1 MSWADAWKDGLPPAA
16 LRKIE
21 AFEQQS
27 DRLQKDCQ
35 QKQMQIDYLQQ
46 QLDKEKRKNDEAKGA
61 TMRDMRGLETEL
73 ADLRN
78 KLAKVQQELAT
89 KEKQFRHLESQ
100 SKSTSNQSQSESS
113 ILSTPIGRSRLQR
126 FGYGDTPA
134 TPDNREL
141 RNKIAELEAKLREK
155 QELSQPASMPS
166 TPLRAQSLD
175 RNNHEADRLRNENIQ
190 LRGQV
195 QELEQRSRQ
204 ITQQMECQVHNS
216 EAARK
221 TLEQRSREKE
231 ASLKEEL
238 RLLGQENGK
247 LLKELNDTQMRLQQ
261 ELTAA
266 TKSLDATK
274 AQLER
279 SEAKLSTQEGLVAD
293 LRKQVSRL
301 EQQERQSSTQL
312 ADLNRALKNQEQA
325 AKAAE
330 AKNANLEVK
339 VRDLETAIDSA
350 NREARRLEGQ
360 LHKSVQDL
368 ERQSQDLA
376 QLQGQLANTKSQ
388 LLAMEHQKQ
397 SLEKDLSQ
405 CRSELQ
411 RESTRCQNLEAQLQE
426 AKQKMEE
433 LRQAVHQSDGNTER
447 LRAELDRSQRAAADG
462 GARIQKLE
470 SKLEDCERREREA
483 SQKASTLEREVQ
495 DLRKFADESRTLARA
510 LHEKEQEV
518 STLTKSKQA
527 LDDTIKQLSNE
538 VKQLS
543 STIEDE
549 KVRAAGLEKEI
560 ADNRDLVASA
570 EKLRKDLEDATR
582 LSGEVK
588 AALEDTEKQKE
599 ALRVELERQTAE
611 CEKIPGLESDL
622 KESRVQL
629 SKSEASMR
637 ELESLLS
644 ERESEKI
651 TLLKNLSEKEAALK
665 DFESQ
670 AEMLQKNA
678 QKVEDELGSVRDR
691 LLKSDKALM
700 EHESALKEREVLLE
714 GMKKELNDTV
724 QKMQNLEQ
732 AEADHRRLAEEKEAE
747 ITALKQDISA
757 EKELSKLLEQQSM
770 SLSEIESSKN
780 ALESELAAAA
790 EKYAALQQEYQQCL
804 QLIES
809 KEGEVLSLTAS
820 VKEREVIVEELKKY
834 IANAEEKKEA
844 LLAKTGQEKRAL
856 EEQLSLATKEIRN
869 LKTELS
875 QQIEQHS
882 AAVDRLEAMNAKV
895 AKKDAQC
902 LALLDEKKVL
912 VFAQVGLEDELAS
925 IKRKMED
932 LQKENAVLDSQLAVS
947 TAEVN
952 FLQEKVDKLL
962 THEVARI
969 QGELCQKI
977 STIEELKKTIAD
989 LCEKEQ
995 ELGTLREQLEAA
1007 SRQCSEFEQQCEAL
1021 RNKCEEATLREQELL
1036 IRLNVLSCQRDEET
1050 AERQALEHDLVD
1062 RNAERD
1068 EGLLQLASTQGCL
1081 EQALV
1086 VVTEKD
1092 ARIRELEGLA
1102 ASTQAALDA
1111 LKEETASLSHSLN
1124 TADNKL
1130 QEAQQKEMQLVK
1142 QLEEKEAAIT
1152 VLTEEQFCME
1162 NVKAEA
1168 LALKERLA
1176 AFESLQEDVEE
1187 LRQQLVERNAERDE
1201 LHVTMMQLQSDVEAR
1216 EQGINAAQL
1225 RQLQLESQ
1233 LEEKE
1238 GVMAALVKE
1247 QSRLKDMEAEAVT
1260 VRERLATFESL
1271 QADAEEL
1278 RRDLVERNGE
1288 RDKLHVM
1295 MMQLQN
1301 DSAAREHELDLARQ
1315 RQLQLES
1322 QLEEK
1327 ERVMVALVAEKS
1339 SMDTE
1344 SVVFRERMAGLE
1356 NLQEDAEE
1364 LRRQLVERNGERDE
1378 LCVTMMQLRNEAA
1391 AREQELGLALVEA
1404 LEREATRPLRLLEYI
1419 RDCNAMQDH
1428 SVLLPEV
1435 VGTLFEMYRVA
1446 VGFLEDLSSALE
1458 ARHGHLQERRQRLIE
1473 AQEQPPEDGVA
1484 SVESS
1489 LQQVLAQR
1497 QAVMERIDRLK
1508 NIASGVAPWA
1518 ELPLYVQVPGAF
1530 LDCSVQGS
1538 TVMANAPSDTME
1550 SSDESTSIHRAS
1562 SSHCQT
1568 EAALGETDMT
1578 NLSTCELTLSSTDS
1592 SEDELTEKM
1601 AHVCSLLA
1609 ALRQSLQGLL
1619 NQTAA
1624 PPQMLTTVPRLSQY
1638 ARRVEEEYVALQ
1650 ESVDLLKRRL
1660 PRFEAQES
1668 PCTVNVVSELLVQCD
1683 GTVEAAAS
1691 VFFSPA
1697 GCHDSSTD
1705 EECYAS
1711 FEEEQSS
1718 PNKQGGL
1725 QEPSSR
1731 QEPKMDKSE
1740 ALKAKLVALAVKLDV
1755 FLTALA
1761 GFDSKEAADETDP
1774 EMQGKECAKL
1784 LDYLEMWATRF
1795 NEFLGQVK
1803 QTSAEVMQILHDDA
1817 VVENV
1822 SEDKPFVATK
1832 VALLR
1837 QFVQST
1843 LQQKEDLEKGTSA
1856 LQQSLLDEQATVK
1869 ALRQELK
1876 EQAEKF
1882 GELQLELLSVKQRA
1896 DGTAAAET
1904 ESLLKKI
1911 EEYQL
1916 TVKQLSS
1923 ALEEVEDTLQAT
1935 YAEKQK
1941 YEESATELQVQCTRA
1956 EAENQSVQFELSQ
1969 AKDAVEKAQAQNDKL
1984 LTDLA
1989 DAKASL
1995 EASLSLAER
2004 VDELDKELSET
2015 RRKKKET
2022 EERLED
2028 ESRQLAALRSSV
2040 DELLAS
2046 NKVLEESS
2054 ITLREELQG
2063 VRAVQENQVAEI
2075 RSICMAMDVAFTE
2088 ISAVGDTGV
2097 DLSVLRDAL
2106 SRRQQEFSSQLQQLA
2121 DEKCAALLEV
2131 SELRE
2136 QCSQAHAERERLE
2149 EEKRAVMQQAEE
2161 QELELLNSDSLLEEN
2176 RVLQADVDKLL
2187 SKLEELEELRMR
2199 VASLEEEKSA
2209 RDEHIASL
2217 EVFQT
2222 SARQVQLQLTDKE
2235 QLIAALEEE
2244 LQLLRPKEREIEE
2257 LRQLVSALEGKLSD
2271 LKSQY
2276 EAAQKDLEGL
2286 SQLRVKLQSV
2296 ETSEAELKGQVEA
2309 LKDRNECQAQELK
2322 QLMHELECQQASAE
2336 VSCGALQVMRD
2347 QLALEKE
2354 MTAVLT
2360 ADVARQ
2366 VAENTK
2372 LEQALESAQE
2382 EARRLAAAQLA
2393 LENNIQLLEE
2403 EKMSIAVLLR
2413 SAEEEN
2419 MSLKSLLDE
2428 RNAINERLH
2437 QQYET
2442 EHERYE
2448 QTKFNLEQILKEKQ
2462 QYLHQLNLSRDEIK
2476 DMLASKAALEEE
2488 VSTLLQKVDMATEDR
2503 TQADH
2508 EAQRIRTLLDE
2519 KTSKYE
2525 QLQRDLQAVSSQLEQ
2540 SKIEL
2545 TRLTTEQEEHLCQL
2559 KVAQDEIAVL
2569 LASKLDLE
2577 NEVSELSQK
2586 LDATKKDC
2594 SRAEDKVQS
2603 MKQTLKKNALDMEKM
2618 QADFDELRDELE
2630 QSKSQ
2635 FAQLAAEHR
2644 ESESQLRMA
2653 QDEIVNLSASKSAL
2667 EVESHTLLQE
2677 LHIAKENCARAEG
2690 EVQALQLSLD
2700 KKTSEMEYAQND
2712 FVMVSQQLQ
2721 ESQSL
2726 AAKYLD
2732 KQKQL
2737 EDHLKS
2743 AQQEAAGVANVKSSL
2758 EQQVKQLTTEVELT
2772 QRKCQQAEDEA
2783 SSLKQL
2789 LEERDSDIQ
2798 CIHSDLEDVRN
2809 QLDKASHAKSLL
2821 QDEMKIASEKLQ
2833 ESVKK
2838 CEELLEAHK
2847 QSKSELQVAQ
2857 ERRDELEALVDSLTS
2872 RLSTSETRYKELEC
2886 KIATAKATI
2895 KRQEKERRALDAE
2908 AEQLRG
2914 RLAQAE
2920 MELQQSGG
2928 PRVQE
2933 LEMALEDLRRELSEK
2948 QESVVEAW
2956 SKFDSVNA
2964 ELARSKES
2972 VAWLR
2977 THMRT
2982 YKKRISELEKK
2993 PSGHV
2998 DDEDKEQGP
3007 GATPATPAKS
3017 VPTVMQQ
3024 PPIVTQ
3030 LSVCAESPSKAE
3042 FRMTVSA
3049 LRSPMSV
3056 TGTPAAKLFK
3066 RTLSKPVSTTKS
3078 ATDGLPSATSKTTTM
3093 KRSLFS
3099 QPRTHSPSAKPRE
3112 ATVKEAPSATSVS
3125 GVMTRNRRA
3134 TTASQTGL
3142 GRESALRSKIAT
3154 PKQRTV
3160 PNYSSNIRPR
3170 TESTTSSRG
3179 RSQRVQQLKQQ
3190 ATVEK
3195 TAPARSASPP
3205 AAAAAAA
3212 PLPKTSAPP
3221 RGAARK
3227 PATGVMTRSQRAS
3240 AGTAESTPK
3249 SERKEEEQADCKMQ

>member
-35 QKQMQIDYLQQ
+35 QKQMKIDYLQQ
-46 QLDKEKRKNDEAKGA
+46 QLDKEKRKNDEAKGD

-89 KEKQFRHLESQ
+89 KDKQLRHLENQ

-360 LHKSVQDL
+360 LHKSAQDL
-368 ERQSQDLA
+368 ERQSQDLV

-397 SLEKDLSQ
+397 SLEKDLSK

-411 RESTRCQNLEAQLQE
+411 RESARCQNLEAQLQE

-462 GARIQKLE
+462 GATIQKLE

-495 DLRKFADESRTLARA
+495 DLRKFAEESRTLARA

-527 LDDTIKQLSNE
+527 LDDAIKQLSNE

-543 STIEDE
+543 STIEGE
-549 KVRAAGLEKEI
+549 KARAAGLEKEI

-570 EKLRKDLEDATR
+570 EKLRKDLEDATH

-611 CEKIPGLESDL
+611 CEKIPRLESAL
-622 KESRVQL
+622 EESRVQL
-629 SKSEASMR
+629 SKSEANMR

-670 AEMLQKNA
+670 AETLQKNA
-678 QKVEDELGSVRDR
+678 QQVEDELGSVRDR

-700 EHESALKEREVLLE
+700 EQESALKEREVLLE

-724 QKMQNLEQ
+724 QKVQNLEQ

-757 EKELSKLLEQQSM
+757 EKEFYKLLEQQSM

-820 VKEREVIVEELKKY
+820 VKEREVIVEELKKH
-834 IANAEEKKEA
+834 IANAEENEKA
-844 LLAKTGQEKRAL
+844 LLAKTGQEMRAL

-895 AKKDAQC
+895 AEKDAQC

-925 IKRKMED
+925 SKRKIED

-952 FLQEKVDKLL
+952 VLQEKVDKLL

-977 STIEELKKTIAD
+977 STIEELKKKIAD

-995 ELGTLREQLEAA
+995 ELGTLREQLVAA

-1036 IRLNVLSCQRDEET
+1036 VRLNVLSCQRDEET

-1086 VVTEKD
+1086 VATEKD
-1092 ARIRELEGLA
+1092 ARIRELEDLT

-1111 LKEETASLSHSLN
+1111 LKEETASLSHSLD
-1124 TADNKL
+1124 TAGNKL

-1152 VLTEEQFCME
+1152 MLTEEQSCMKE
-1162 NVKAEA
+1162 VKAEA

-1176 AFESLQEDVEE
+1176 ALESLQEDVEE

-1201 LHVTMMQLQSDVEAR
+1201 LHVTVMQLQNDVEAR
-1216 EQGINAAQL
+1216 EQEINAAQL

-1238 GVMAALVKE
+1238 GVMAALAKE
-1247 QSRLKDMEAEAVT
+1247 QSRFKDAEAEAVAM
-1260 VRERLATFESL
+1260 RERLATFESL

-1278 RRDLVERNGE
+1278 RHKLVERNGE

-1315 RQLQLES
+1315 QQLQLES

-1327 ERVMVALVAEKS
+1327 ERVIVALVAKKS
-1339 SMDTE
+1339 LKDTE
-1344 SVVFRERMAGLE
+1344 SVERMAGLE
-1356 NLQEDAEE
+1356 SLQEDAEE

-1378 LCVTMMQLRNEAA
+1378 LCVTMMQLRNDAA

-1435 VGTLFEMYRVA
+1435 VATLFEMYRVA

-1518 ELPLYVQVPGAF
+1518 ELPLYVQGPGAF
-1530 LDCSVQGS
+1530 PDCSVQDS
-1538 TVMANAPSDTME
+1538 TLMANAPCDIME

-1624 PPQMLTTVPRLSQY
+1624 PPQTLTTVPRLSQY

-1660 PRFEAQES
+1660 PRFEAQEP
-1668 PCTVNVVSELLVQCD
+1668 PCAINVVSELRVQID

-1697 GCHDSSTD
+1697 GGHDSSTD

-1761 GFDSKEAADETDP
+1761 GFDSKEAADETNL
-1774 EMQGKECAKL
+1774 EMQGEECAKL
-1784 LDYLEMWATRF
+1784 LDYLEMWAMRF

-1803 QTSAEVMQILHDDA
+1803 ETSAEVMQILHGDA
-1817 VVENV
+1817 VDVEDV
-1822 SEDKPFVATK
+1822 SGDKPFVATK

-1837 QFVQST
+1837 QFVQSA

-1869 ALRQELK
+1869 ALRQELE
-1876 EQAEKF
+1876 EQEEKF
-1882 GELQLELLSVKQRA
+1882 AELQLELLSVKQQA

-1956 EAENQSVQFELSQ
+1956 EAENQRVQFELSQ

-2028 ESRQLAALRSSV
+2028 ESRQLAALRLSV

-2046 NKVLEESS
+2046 NRVLEESS
-2054 ITLREELQG
+2054 ITLKEELQS

-2097 DLSVLRDAL
+2097 DLSLLRDAL
-2106 SRRQQEFSSQLQQLA
+2106 SRRQREFSSQLQQLA

-2149 EEKRAVMQQAEE
+2149 EEKRAVLRQAEE

-2176 RVLQADVDKLL
+2176 RVLQADMDKLV

-2217 EVFQT
+2217 LVFQT

-2235 QLIAALEEE
+2235 QLIVALEEE

-2286 SQLRVKLQSV
+2286 SHLRVKLQSV

-2336 VSCGALQVMRD
+2336 VSSGALQVMRD

-2354 MTAVLT
+2354 KTAVLT

-2382 EARRLAAAQLA
+2382 GVRRQAAAQLA

-2403 EKMSIAVLLR
+2403 EKMSIAELLR

-2437 QQYET
+2437 QQYKT

-2488 VSTLLQKVDMATEDR
+2488 VSTLLQKVDMATEGR

-2519 KTSKYE
+2519 KTSESE
-2525 QLQRDLQAVSSQLEQ
+2525 QLQRELHAISSQLEQ

-2545 TRLTTEQEEHLCQL
+2545 THLATEQEAHLCQL
-2559 KVAQDEIAVL
+2559 KVAQGEIAVL

-2577 NEVSELSQK
+2577 NEVSELLQK
-2586 LDATKKDC
+2586 LDATKKDY

-2635 FAQLAAEHR
+2635 FAQLVAEHR

-2653 QDEIVNLSASKSAL
+2653 QDEVVNLSASKSAL
-2667 EVESHTLLQE
+2667 EAETHTLLQE

-2726 AAKYLD
+2726 AAEYLD

-2737 EDHLKS
+2737 EDRLKS

-2798 CIHSDLEDVRN
+2798 CIRSDLEDVRS

-2838 CEELLEAHK
+2838 HEELLEAHK

-2872 RLSTSETRYKELEC
+2872 RLSTSETRYEELEC
-2886 KIATAKATI
+2886 KIRTAKATI
-2895 KRQEKERRALDAE
+2895 RRQEKERRGLDVE

-2928 PRVQE
+2928 ARIQE
-2933 LEMALEDLRRELSEK
+2933 LEMALEDVRKELSEK

-2956 SKFDSVNA
+2956 SKFDSVNT
-2964 ELARSKES
+2964 ELARSKET

-2993 PSGHV
+2993 PGARAN
-2998 DDEDKEQGP
+2998 DEDKEQGA
-3007 GATPATPAKS
+3007 GATPATPAES

-3024 PPIVTQ
+3024 PPVVTQ

-3049 LRSPMSV
+3049 LRSPMSA

-3112 ATVKEAPSATSVS
+3112 AAVKEEPSATSVS

-3142 GRESALRSKIAT
+3142 GRESALHSKIAT

-3205 AAAAAAA
+3205 ASAAATA

-3221 RGAARK
+3221 RRTAAK
-3227 PATGVMTRSQRAS
+3227 PAAGVMTRSQRAS
-3240 AGTAESTPK
+3240 AGTSKSTTAPES
-3249 SERKEEEQADCKMQ
+3249 KEEEQADCKMQ